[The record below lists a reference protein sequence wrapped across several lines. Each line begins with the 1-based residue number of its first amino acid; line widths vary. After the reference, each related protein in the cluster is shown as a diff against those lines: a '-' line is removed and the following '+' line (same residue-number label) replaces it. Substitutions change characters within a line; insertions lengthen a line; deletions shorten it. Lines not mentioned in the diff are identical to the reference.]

1 MGDTEH
7 VWSLDEQGRLILPE
21 AVRRDLGCGP
31 ETGLAVGTLG
41 RYLLLWEP
49 DRETPLHAHPTG
61 PMQRELLRRL
71 GPCGTTTRWCSS
83 RCWTGLQAHKHAPG
97 QTAGGVIEAISGDF

>member
-49 DRETPLHAHPTG
+49 DRETPLRADPTG

-71 GPCGTTTRWCSS
+71 GAMRDDDALVFLEVLD
-83 RCWTGLQAHKHAPG
+83 RI
-97 QTAGGVIEAISGDF
+97 AGP